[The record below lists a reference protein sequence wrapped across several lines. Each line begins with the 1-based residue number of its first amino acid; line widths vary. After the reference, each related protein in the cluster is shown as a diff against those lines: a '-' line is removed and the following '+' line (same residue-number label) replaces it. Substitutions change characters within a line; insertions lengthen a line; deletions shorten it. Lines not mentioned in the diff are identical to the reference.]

1 MSWPSVKLSDVLEFH
16 RGITF
21 KPEDKVE
28 TFSSSSVVCMRTKN
42 VQAQLDESDIIAV
55 PESFVKRDELYLQEG
70 DLLISSANSWNL
82 VGKVVR
88 IPQLNYRAT
97 AGGFISIL
105 RPLKQFI
112 DPDYL
117 YRFIGSD
124 EQQHKIRHLGR
135 QTTNI
140 SNLDRK
146 RFLDLRIPLPPL
158 SIQKQIAVVL
168 EKADRLRQQ
177 SQQMEQELNSLAQSV
192 FLDMFGDPILN
203 PKGWARDRLGN
214 RLSIKHGYAFSGEY
228 FTSEG
233 EYILL
238 TPGNFFEEGG
248 YRDRKEKQK
257 YYIGEIPEG
266 YILEKN
272 NLLVAMT
279 EQTEGLLGSSMFVP
293 ESNKFLHNQRL
304 GLVDLEIGQN
314 EYFYYFLFNNL
325 SVRKSIQASSTGL
338 KVKHTS
344 PKKIEA
350 IEVGIP
356 PVDMQQKFEA
366 RVKKIWEQIKIIRK
380 TATESDL
387 HFNSLMQRAFKGV
400 LEIKDVA

>member
-158 SIQKQIAVVL
+158 SVQKQIAAVL
-168 EKADRLRQQ
+168 EKADNLRQQ
-177 SQQMEQELNSLAQSV
+177 SQQMERELNLLAQSV
-192 FLDMFGDPILN
+192 FLDLFGDPVTNNRNFTLKKLSDVVSVQSGAT
-203 PKGWARDRLGN
+203 PSKARDDFWDGDYPWV
-214 RLSIKHGYAFSGEY
+214 SPKDMKKV
-228 FTSEG
+228 
-233 EYILL
+233 YI
-238 TPGNFFEEGG
+238 NESVDHVSSKAFEET
-248 YRDRKEKQK
+248 
-257 YYIGEIPEG
+257 
-266 YILEKN
+266 
-272 NLLVAMT
+272 NL
-279 EQTEGLLGSSMFVP
+279 
-293 ESNKFLHNQRL
+293 
-304 GLVDLEIGQN
+304 
-314 EYFYYFLFNNL
+314 
-325 SVRKSIQASSTGL
+325 
-338 KVKHTS
+338 
-344 PKKIEA
+344 KKIEIDSILVVVRGMILAHTVPISTNIRNVA
-350 IEVGIP
+350 INQDIKALRVCDSSLLPKFLLWNMKVQHSHILAKVSTAAHGTKRLDMPDLMSIPIIIP
-356 PVDMQQKFEA
+356 PLESQQRFVHALERIDSLIKN
-366 RVKKIWEQIKIIRK
+366 VEQGKNRSREI
-380 TATESDL
+380 
-387 HFNSLMQRAFKGV
+387 FNSLMQRAFKGE
-400 LEIKDVA
+400 LDLKDVV

>member
-1 MSWPSVKLSDVLEFH
+1 MTWPKVAIFECVEKVDTLKVQDSDCEITYIDLSSVSKKNKIIKTDTLQKMLVGNAPSRAKQIVKSSDVLVSTV
-16 RGITF
+16 RPNLNGVA
-21 KPEDKVE
+21 KVP
-28 TFSSSSVVCMRTKN
+28 TCLNGAIASTGYSVLRAKKEI
-42 VQAQLDESDIIAV
+42 LDS
-55 PESFVKRDELYLQEG
+55 
-70 DLLISSANSWNL
+70 
-82 VGKVVR
+82 
-88 IPQLNYRAT
+88 
-97 AGGFISIL
+97 
-105 RPLKQFI
+105 
-112 DPDYL
+112 
-117 YRFIGSD
+117 
-124 EQQHKIRHLGR
+124 
-135 QTTNI
+135 
-140 SNLDRK
+140 
-146 RFLDLRIPLPPL
+146 RFLYYWVQSDTFVRDMVSNANGANYPAVTDKIVKKSSIPLPPL
-158 SIQKQIAVVL
+158 SIQKQIAAVL
-168 EKADRLRQQ
+168 EKADKLRQQ
-177 SQQMEQELNSLAQSV
+177 SQQMEHELNSLARSM

>member
-28 TFSSSSVVCMRTKN
+28 NFSSSSVVCMRTKN

-158 SIQKQIAVVL
+158 SVQKQIAAVL
-168 EKADRLRQQ
+168 EKADNLRQQ
-177 SQQMEQELNSLAQSV
+177 SQQMERELNSLAQSV

-203 PKGWARDRLGN
+203 PKKFTQTRLEEVVSVQSGATPSKARDDFWDGN
-214 RLSIKHGYAFSGEY
+214 YPWVSPKDMKRVYIDDSIDHVSSQAFNE
-228 FTSEG
+228 T
-233 EYILL
+233 
-238 TPGNFFEEGG
+238 
-248 YRDRKEKQK
+248 
-257 YYIGEIPEG
+257 
-266 YILEKN
+266 
-272 NLLVAMT
+272 NL
-279 EQTEGLLGSSMFVP
+279 
-293 ESNKFLHNQRL
+293 
-304 GLVDLEIGQN
+304 
-314 EYFYYFLFNNL
+314 
-325 SVRKSIQASSTGL
+325 
-338 KVKHTS
+338 
-344 PKKIEA
+344 KKIEEGSLLVVVRGMILAHTVPIATNTRKVA
-350 IEVGIP
+350 INQDIKALKVELDGILSKFLLWNMK
-356 PVDMQQKFEA
+356 VQHDNILSKVSTAAHGTKRLDMPDLMGISILIPSVEQQKKFVHALE
-366 RVKKIWEQIKIIRK
+366 KIDLLIKAAEQSKLRNEEIY
-380 TATESDL
+380 S
-387 HFNSLMQRAFKGV
+387 SLMQRAFKGE
-400 LEIKDVA
+400 LDLKNVA